1 MKRRSLLDIETY
13 IPSMKIR
20 DHALILISGGLVL
33 AAIGGVIALLVYLVA
48 SYPAMVLWTIAGV
61 MGIILCYVL
70 GWWIQLER
78 HESAYRSA
86 YRKECAAHDKKMA
99 KLQKELE
106 NGKKST

>member
-1 MKRRSLLDIETY
+1 MKKRSVLDIETD

-33 AAIGGVIALLVYLVA
+33 AAIGGAIALLVYLVA

-78 HESAYRSA
+78 HEST

>member
-1 MKRRSLLDIETY
+1 MKRRSLLDIETD

-70 GWWIQLER
+70 GMWIQIER
-78 HESAYRSA
+78 HESACKKA
-86 YRKECAAHDKKMA
+86 WAAHNKKTA
-99 KLQKELE
+99 ELLKELE